1 MLLTECEGVV
11 RDDDDDVVV
20 VVPPDDGVRVVAD
33 ENNLDVDEGIRYL

>member
-11 RDDDDDVVV
+11 RDDDDVVV
-20 VVPPDDGVRVVAD
+20 VVPDDGVRVVAD